1 MRFIAPL
8 VLLGTGMIVGAAL
21 GLAPGCAKGGSD
33 RPALDDGGGGGA
45 DGACVPPAP
54 PVLGVSVF
62 GDACDGG
69 APTVDWSPMRRVSR
83 LEYDNMVRDLVG
95 DTTHPAS
102 TFVQESGMATGI
114 NLQTNTYGGVS
125 ELIAQQYLLAAEGVA
140 KTAVGAGADGGAS
153 NLDNVFALNG
163 IAPCETQDA
172 ACALQFLSVFAKRAF
187 RGHLEATEASALLDI
202 YTAIAEGP
210 APNNF
215 GFAVGIQAVIT
226 AVLSSPYF
234 FYVVEMGDGSA
245 QAGGAV
251 PLSQYEIAARLA
263 LFLWRT
269 VPDVG
274 PGSLMAAAAAGTL
287 STPAQIQAQA
297 VRMLADPKA
306 FDAVNDFTT
315 QWMEIQAPP
324 SGKDTVFSA
333 WTNSPAP
340 GLGVEMKDETL
351 TNVSQLVLVENGSLT
366 ELLTSPASYVN
377 ADLAR
382 FYGAT
387 AGAGTAVTVADPAL
401 TGAGQTQF
409 VQTTL
414 PNRAGLLT
422 NGSTLAI
429 QSHALLP
436 SSVLRGKLIREDVL
450 CDAIQPPPPGVPAVA
465 SSVADGGTTRSLFQ
479 AHAQIGGT
487 TGPGVFCYGCHQYM
501 DWLGFGMGHYDATG
515 AYQAA
520 DQNGAPTGPPL
531 DATGQIFS
539 PQPGELTATFNGAT
553 DPTTGMVAEL
563 AGSAQ
568 VQECFALQEF
578 RYSLGRVET
587 ASDSC
592 SLQQFYGAFTSGGL
606 NVQKLI
612 LGIVGSDAFRYRS
625 ADVAGA
631 ACSAATAGS
640 SCQ

>member
-8 VLLGTGMIVGAAL
+8 VFLGAGVMVAAAL
-21 GLAPGCAKGGSD
+21 ALAPGCAKGGSD
-33 RPALDDGGGGGA
+33 TPVL
-45 DGACVPPAP
+45 DGAVAAADVDCVPPPP

-69 APTVDWSPMRRVSR
+69 APVVDWSPMRRISR

-95 DTTHPAS
+95 DATLPATS
-102 TFVQESGMATGI
+102 FVPESPMATGV
-114 NLQTNTYGGVS
+114 NMQTNTYGGVS
-125 ELIAQQYLLAAEGVA
+125 ETIAQQYLLAAEGLAKKAVA
-140 KTAVGAGADGGAS
+140 AGADGGAS
-153 NLDNVFALNG
+153 NLGNVFALNG
-163 IAPCETQDA
+163 IAPCATQDA
-172 ACALQFLSVFAKRAF
+172 TCAQQFISVFATRAF
-187 RGHLEATEASALLDI
+187 RGHLDATESAALLGI
-202 YTAIAEGP
+202 YSAIADGAP
-210 APNNF
+210 PNNF
-215 GFAVGIQAVIT
+215 GFTVGIQAVIT

-234 FYVVEMGDGSA
+234 FYVIETGDGTA
-245 QAGGAV
+245 APGAPI
-251 PLSQYEIAARLA
+251 PLSQYELAARLA
-263 LFLWRT
+263 FFLWRT

-297 VRMLADPKA
+297 LRMLADPKA
-306 FDAVNDFTT
+306 FDAVNDYTT
-315 QWMEIQAPP
+315 QWMELQAPP
-324 SGKDTVFSA
+324 SGKDTVFTN

-351 TNVSQLVLVENGSLT
+351 TNVSQLVLVSNGNLT
-366 ELLTSPASYVN
+366 DLLTSPASYVN
-377 ADLAR
+377 ADLAK

-387 AGAGTAVTVADPAL
+387 LGTGTAATVTDPAL
-401 TGAGQTQF
+401 TGGGQTQF
-409 VQTTL
+409 IQTTL

-450 CDAIQPPPPGVPAVA
+450 CDPIQPPPPIVPAVA
-465 SSVADGGTTRSLFQ
+465 STVPDGGTTRSLFQ

-487 TGPGVFCYGCHQYM
+487 TGSGVFCYGCHQYM

-520 DQNGAPTGPPL
+520 DQNGQPTGPTL
-531 DATGQIFS
+531 DVTGQIFP
-539 PQPGELTATFNGAT
+539 PQPGELAATFNGAT

-563 AGSAQ
+563 AGSTQ

-578 RYSLGRVET
+578 RYALGRIET

-592 SLQQFYGAFTSGGL
+592 SLQQFYGAFSAGGL
-606 NVQKLI
+606 NIQQLI

>member
-1 MRFIAPL
+1 MRFVAPL
-8 VLLGTGMIVGAAL
+8 VFLCTGVIVAAGV
-21 GLAPGCAKGGSD
+21 GLAPGCAKGGADKPS
-33 RPALDDGGGGGA
+33 LDGGEGTDGG
-45 DGACVPPAP
+45 GACVPAPP
-54 PVLGVSVF
+54 PVLGVAAF
-62 GDACDGG
+62 ADGCEAG
-69 APTVDWSPMRRVSR
+69 APAVDWSPMRRVSR

-95 DTTHPAS
+95 DTTQPAS
-102 TFVQESGMATGI
+102 TFVPESPMATGI
-114 NLQTNTYGGVS
+114 NLQTNTYGGAS
-125 ELIAQQYLLAAEGVA
+125 ELIAQQYLLAAEGLA
-140 KTAVGAGADGGAS
+140 KTAAGAGADGGAS
-153 NLDNVFALNG
+153 NLGKVYALNG
-163 IAPCETQDA
+163 ITPCATQDA
-172 ACALQFLSVFAKRAF
+172 ACAQQFISVFANRAF
-187 RGHLEATEASALLDI
+187 RGHLDATGSAALLAI
-202 YTAIAEGP
+202 YTAIAEGT

-234 FYVVEMGDGSA
+234 LYVVELGDGPA
-245 QAGGAV
+245 AADGAV
-251 PLSQYEIAARLA
+251 PLSQFEIAARLA
-263 LFLWRT
+263 FFLWRT

-274 PGSLMAAAAAGTL
+274 AGSLMAAAAAGTL
-287 STPAQIQAQA
+287 STAAQIQAQA
-297 VRMLADPKA
+297 SRMLADPKA

-315 QWMEIQAPP
+315 QWLEIQAPP
-324 SGKDTVFSA
+324 PGKDTVFTA

-351 TNVSQLVLVENGSLT
+351 TNVSQLVLVHNGGLA

-387 AGAGTAVTVADPAL
+387 LGSGAAVTVADPAL

-409 VQTTL
+409 VETTL
-414 PNRAGLLT
+414 PNRMGLLT

-450 CDAIQPPPPGVPAVA
+450 CDPIQPPPPNVPAVG
-465 SSVADGGTTRSLFQ
+465 SSVADGGTTRALFQ
-479 AHAQIGGT
+479 AHAEIGGT
-487 TGPGVFCYGCHQYM
+487 TGAGVFCYGCHQYL

-520 DQNGAPTGPPL
+520 DQNGAPTGPVL
-531 DATGQIFS
+531 DATGQIF
-539 PQPGELTATFNGAT
+539 PVHAGELAATFDGAT

-563 AGSAQ
+563 ARSAQ

-578 RYSLGRVET
+578 RYSLGRIET
-587 ASDSC
+587 QSDSC
-592 SLQQFYGAFTSGGL
+592 ALQQFYGAFTGSGL

-612 LGIVGSDAFRYRS
+612 LAIVGTDAFRYRS

-631 ACSAATAGS
+631 ACNPATAGS
-640 SCQ
+640 SCP